1 MKYGMIVPVIACK
14 TFALALLLSASINAE
29 IKFINSVQCAEKVP
43 AAKEIMAEG
52 ERLQKSKMGEL
63 KQIEEK
69 GQKLMGEMTKDSTDL
84 MAKRAAM
91 SPSDQMKAEKNIKDK
106 EAKLNEMQK
115 DYQRIMQE
123 AQSEMQMVQMRLEPF
138 IVEEINNAQEVA
150 KANPS
155 IDAVW
160 DEATSRFIYKK
171 ESASMN
177 AEVIKLTEKK
187 NEGKT
192 ALAKN
197 KPAATKAPAT
207 KVA

>member
-14 TFALALLLSASINAE
+14 TFVLALLLSASINAE
-29 IKFINSVQCAEKVP
+29 IKFMNSVQCAEKVP
-43 AAKEIMAEG
+43 AAKDIMTEG
-52 ERLQKSKMGEL
+52 EKLQKSKMGEL

-69 GQKLMGEMTKDSTDL
+69 GQKLMAEMSKESTDL

-91 SPSDQMKAEKNIKDK
+91 SPSDQMKAEKGIKDK
-106 EAKLNEMQK
+106 ESKLNEMQK

-123 AQSEMQMVQMRLEPF
+123 AQAEMQMVQMRLEPF
-138 IVEEINNAQEVA
+138 IVEEINNAVEVA

-160 DEATSRFIYKK
+160 DEATNRFIYKK
-171 ESASMN
+171 ESSNMN
-177 AEVIKLTEKK
+177 ADVIKLTEKK
-187 NEGKT
+187 NESKT

>member
-14 TFALALLLSASINAE
+14 TLALALLLSASINAE
-29 IKFINSVQCAEKVP
+29 IKFMNSVQCAEKVP
-43 AAKEIMAEG
+43 AAKDIMSEG
-52 ERLQKSKMGEL
+52 EKLQTSKMGEL
-63 KQIEEK
+63 QQIEEK
-69 GQKLMGEMTKDSTDL
+69 GQKLMAEMSKDSTDL

-106 EAKLNEMQK
+106 ESKLNEMQK

-123 AQSEMQMVQMRLEPF
+123 AQAEMQMVQMRLEPF
-138 IVEEINNAQEVA
+138 IVEEIQNAVEVA

-160 DEATSRFIYKK
+160 DEATNRFIYKK
-171 ESASMN
+171 ESSNMN
-177 AEVIKLTEKK
+177 ADVIKLTEKK
-187 NEGKT
+187 NESKT

>member
-1 MKYGMIVPVIACK
+1 MILPVIASK

-43 AAKEIMAEG
+43 AAKEIMTEG
-52 ERLQKSKMGEL
+52 EKLQKSKMGEL

-69 GQKLMGEMTKDSTDL
+69 GQKLMAEMSKDSTDL

-91 SPSDQMKAEKNIKDK
+91 SPGDQMKAEKGIKDK

-123 AQSEMQMVQMRLEPF
+123 AQTEMQMVNMRLEPF
-138 IVEEINNAQEVA
+138 IVEEIQNAVEVA
-150 KANPS
+150 KAVPT

-160 DEATSRFIYKK
+160 DEATNRFIYKK
-171 ESASMN
+171 ESASLN
-177 AEVIKLTEKK
+177 AEVIKLTQKK
-187 NEGKT
+187 NESKT

-197 KPAATKAPAT
+197 KPAAIKAPAT